1 MNLAYSM
8 ITVLSAIN
16 GSGHMQR
23 GEQHK
28 SQATNTNSTA

>member
-16 GSGHMQR
+16 GSAHNGR
-23 GEQHK
+23 GDYEFNK
-28 SQATNTNSTA
+28 SQNHE

>member
-16 GSGHMQR
+16 GLALNRFCHC
-23 GEQHK
+23 ELL
-28 SQATNTNSTA
+28 

>member
-16 GSGHMQR
+16 GLALNRFCHC
-23 GEQHK
+23 ELLK
-28 SQATNTNSTA
+28 C